1 MEKYNDKPVLITLGE
16 LKKLESENSE
26 YEERMNLYNEVL
38 KHVESFLT
46 FWYEHTEEFGKIR
59 DDFNEID
66 EFPAKLLLK
75 DGRIKIKIDQNEEN

>member
-1 MEKYNDKPVLITLGE
+1 MDKHNDKPVIIQLGE
-16 LKKLESENSE
+16 LKEIENQKDE
-26 YEERMNLYNEVL
+26 YEERLNLYNEVL

-75 DGRIKIKIDQNEEN
+75 DGRIKIKINQNEEN